1 MTDKTLKAIKDGLV
15 SDRALLGEIKSDKD
29 AAKAIEKMAIGANDM
44 TINRQMALIAVL
56 LGVGSRTRNT
66 PADVGP
72 TYRIFHDKVRAPGTG
87 RQPQKDK
94 TFDTMVSYYN
104 SFSMLGNVKAWDAMD
119 EVFPWVLDNVSG
131 TYSFRGTVLRAIA
144 EEKTQPTVA
153 RMEEIIAAA
162 TKAPKLDKVATTAR
176 NMVDKLGVTF
186 PELKTQDTAARKA
199 YVKLVLAAKAFESA
213 CDTGESTGDDAEWQK
228 MLADAA

>member
-1 MTDKTLKAIKDGLV
+1 
-15 SDRALLGEIKSDKD
+15 
-29 AAKAIEKMAIGANDM
+29 
-44 TINRQMALIAVL
+44 
-56 LGVGSRTRNT
+56 
-66 PADVGP
+66 
-72 TYRIFHDKVRAPGTG
+72 
-87 RQPQKDK
+87 
-94 TFDTMVSYYN
+94 
-104 SFSMLGNVKAWDAMD
+104 
-119 EVFPWVLDNVSG
+119 
-131 TYSFRGTVLRAIA
+131 
-144 EEKTQPTVA
+144 
-153 RMEEIIAAA
+153 MEEIIAAA